1 MKKWRRNGLV
11 SVVWVDLLGLVGGG
25 KRRKAWSMVLRVR
38 FGVEL
43 RGVRCLRRVGW
54 RRKAMDSVDMRS
66 ARYSSQEKNTFRLDE
81 MYPQNI

>member
-1 MKKWRRNGLV
+1 MKKWHRNGLV

-43 RGVRCLRRVGW
+43 RGVRCLLILLRANDYFAALVGTGERMKALFCYIRREKHV
-54 RRKAMDSVDMRS
+54 
-66 ARYSSQEKNTFRLDE
+66 SS
-81 MYPQNI
+81 